1 MERYKDF
8 TVDDEKFPNFKDY
21 VSKKREEGI
30 HLIPIIDAGVK
41 KRTATIS
48 MKRAERTD
56 TSAKTRTAR
65 ILRAVY
71 GPVSLAFPIFSV
83 RM

>member
-30 HLIPIIDAGVK
+30 HLIPIIDV
-41 KRTATIS
+41 
-48 MKRAERTD
+48 
-56 TSAKTRTAR
+56 
-65 ILRAVY
+65 V
-71 GPVSLAFPIFSV
+71 VNN
-83 RM
+83 

>member
-8 TVDDEKFPNFKDY
+8 TVDNEKFPNFKDY

-41 KRTATIS
+41 KENGYDIYEEGR
-48 MKRAERTD
+48 KNGYFCKNEDGTD
-56 TSAKTRTAR
+56 FE
-65 ILRAVY
+65 AVY
-71 GPVSLAFPIFSV
+71 GPVSLAFPIFSD

>member
-21 VSKKREEGI
+21 VSKKRKEGI

-56 TSAKTRTAR
+56 TSAKTRTAL

-71 GPVSLAFPIFSV
+71 GPVLLAFPIFSV

>member
-41 KRTATIS
+41 KENGYDIYEEGR
-48 MKRAERTD
+48 KNGYFC
-56 TSAKTRTAR
+56 KTRMAR

-71 GPVSLAFPIFSV
+71 GPVSLAFPIFSD